1 MKLQIALEFIIL
13 FAFLMVIF
21 LFMFALITI
30 QRGNVANQQSFS
42 EVQLLAQ
49 NIAQQID
56 LAISAGNGYN
66 SNISLYSNIAVPIY
80 AVNITSSGVVAV
92 SSKVNTQIITA
103 VAYTDANNILKPSYL
118 SNNTL
123 SIQNYFGELCIDE
136 PCYQIGNMPF
146 HLSLLSTSS
155 SNQGK
160 MGYLIKSTVTNI
172 TGLPSQNSLIGFS
185 STIGNFSKYQFSSNI
200 TNSSGISEAFI
211 SKSSKTGTAIIK
223 ATGFQGSIGIIKNL
237 SMWFPLNLG
246 YGNKTYDLSGY
257 NALGSATNVSWTLP
271 NYLTDFSGNGYLTI
285 SSFQIPQTF
294 SLSLW
299 VKPSTYSQM
308 GILGQKGSSSGTL
321 SLETYQTGSKNTYA
335 VSVNGFGTIL
345 FGAYAP
351 NAWNFLTLTYNSVT
365 ENFSVYENG
374 LLMSSTTEPQSMAT
388 SLPFYIGASP
398 SAQTT
403 AQNTMFEGLISNV
416 QVYSSYLSQN
426 TILQMYDL
434 GISAPPVTSNNILW
448 LPLNGDFNNYAESSY
463 STGSYGYI
471 SNIQDSLNTTNENST
486 SYLAA
491 YFDGSNSEAVLS
503 HPSNQLLQSGYTTP
517 LSISMWFM
525 LGTYQ
530 ATQPLISTDTN
541 CGYSLSILT
550 QNTISLSDNCGNTFN
565 VNIPFIQK
573 KWYNLIVTVLD
584 NPSGLNP
591 IINYYLNGQLVY
603 SSVTSQ
609 WGDTASWPSLVVGSS
624 GSGAY
629 FDGSI
634 SNVQIYNTTLSNSS
648 AYAIYSK
655 GEPSIPNTANLISW
669 FPLDGNQS
677 DLSLNQGSTVSSN
690 IQYIPYTFR
699 TTPLSVSIN
708 GYGLTFGGNGN
719 IFGSSNTEISANA
732 FSTSAWIYAYPSKKP
747 VELINKYSSNGGA
760 SSIYLSLNNMSSNSN
775 SLMFNLSIINSGSLY
790 GLISGAIKPYVWYYV
805 AGTYNGTDITTYID
819 GTKSG
824 SYPFSGTLSNTITS
838 FNIGGYTN
846 NINGFE
852 GSIADVSLYKTA
864 LNGSQ
869 LSLLYKLGLPV
880 TSSTSVPLS

>member
-13 FAFLMVIF
+13 FAFIMVIF

-56 LAISAGNGYN
+56 LGISAGNGYN
-66 SNISLYSNIAVPIY
+66 SNLSLFSNIAVPISSI
-80 AVNITSSGVVAV
+80 NITRGGVVAV
-92 SSKVNTQIITA
+92 SSKINTQIITA
-103 VAYTDANNILKPSYL
+103 VAYTDANNILEPSYL

-123 SIQNYFGELCIDE
+123 SIQNYLGELCIDE
-136 PCYQIGNMPF
+136 PCYQIGNIPF
-146 HLSLLSTSS
+146 HISLLSTPSS
-155 SNQGK
+155 KQGK
-160 MGYLIKSTVTNI
+160 IGYLIKSTVTNI
-172 TGLPSQNSLIGFS
+172 TGMPSQNSLIGFS
-185 STIGNFSKYQFSSNI
+185 STLGNFSKYQFSSNL
-200 TNSSGISEAFI
+200 TNSSGLSEAFI
-211 SKSSKTGTAIIK
+211 SKASTTGSAIIK
-223 ATGFQGSIGIIKNL
+223 ATGFQGSMGIIKNL

-257 NALGSATNVSWTLP
+257 NALGSGINVSWSLP
-271 NYLTDFSGNGYLTI
+271 NYFTDFSGAGYLTI

-299 VKPSTYSQM
+299 VKPAKYSQM
-308 GILGQKGSSSGTL
+308 GIMGQKGLSSGTL

-335 VSVNGFGTIL
+335 VSVNGFGSIL

-351 NAWNFLTLTYNSVT
+351 NQWNFLTLTYNSVT

-374 LLMSSTTEPQSMAT
+374 LLLSSTVEPESIAA

-403 AQNTMFEGLISNV
+403 AQNTMFDGLISNV

-426 TILQMYDL
+426 TILQMYNL
-434 GISAPPVTSNNILW
+434 GITAPPVTSNNILW
-448 LPLNGDFNNYAESSY
+448 LPLNGDYNNYAESSY

-471 SNIQDSLNTTNENST
+471 SNIQDALNTTNENSS
-486 SYLAA
+486 SYLTA
-491 YFDGSNSEAVLS
+491 YFDGSNSEDILYS
-503 HPSNQLLQSGYTTP
+503 PSNQLLQSGYTTP

-525 LGTYQ
+525 LGNYQ
-530 ATQPLISTDTN
+530 ATQPLISTDSA

-550 QNTISLSDNCGNTFN
+550 QNTISLSDNCGDTFN
-565 VNIPFIQK
+565 VNVPFLQK

-584 NPSGLNP
+584 NPSGVNP
-591 IINYYLNGQLVY
+591 IINYYLDGQLVY
-603 SSVTSQ
+603 TSVSSA
-609 WGDTASWPSLVVGSS
+609 WGDTASWPSLVIGSF

-629 FDGSI
+629 FDGGI

-677 DLSLNQGSTVSSN
+677 DLSLNQGHAVSSN
-690 IQYIPYTFR
+690 VLYVPYVFR
-699 TTPLSVSIN
+699 NTPLSVSIN

-719 IFGSSNTEISANA
+719 IFGSSNTAISTNG
-732 FSTSAWIYAYPSKKP
+732 FSTAAWIYAYPSKKS
-747 VELINKYSSNGGA
+747 VELIDKYASNGGT
-760 SSIYLSLNNMSSNSN
+760 SLIYLSLNNMSSNSN
-775 SLMFNLSIINSGSLY
+775 SLMFNLSIMNSGSMY
-790 GLISGAIKPYVWYYV
+790 GLINGVIKPYVWYYV
-805 AGTYNGTDITTYID
+805 AGTYNGIDMTTYID
-819 GTKSG
+819 GIKSG

-846 NINGFE
+846 NINGFQ
-852 GSIADVSLYKTA
+852 GSIADVSLYKKA
-864 LNGSQ
+864 LNESQ
-869 LSLLYKLGLPV
+869 LSLLYRLGLPV
-880 TSSTSVPLS
+880 TSSISVPLS